1 VSCVITVDNNG
12 KRMLH
17 TANAGDSRAILCRG
31 GKGIR
36 LTVDHKPT
44 LPEETKRIKAAGGVV
59 TPNKRVNGTLA
70 VSRALGDHFLKAGS
84 QVPTVDDRFII
95 QDVDIV
101 TAVPHT
107 DHIELT
113 SEDTHLILACDGVC
127 ARILFFLLYAH
138 IYSVLHCNYNS
149 YGML

>member
-1 VSCVITVDNNG
+1 VSCVLTVDNAG
-12 KRMLH
+12 KKMLH

-84 QVPTVDDRFII
+84 QVPTVDDRFVI
-95 QDVDIV
+95 QDTDIV
-101 TAVPHT
+101 TGT
-107 DHIELT
+107 I
-113 SEDTHLILACDGVC
+113 SSG
-127 ARILFFLLYAH
+127 FFL
-138 IYSVLHCNYNS
+138 
-149 YGML
+149 